1 VSHDDFP
8 MSDFITR
15 SYTAT
20 GRALTREE
28 KMSLEAKLRKRVE
41 QLLSSPDEH
50 GVAGP
55 RLLVEARRLWAHVQ
69 KWTDQHL
76 VTPSNPA
83 AMEIGCHAMYLPM
96 KRMSAVTVGKFGQLS
111 LRERAEQAAEELVSE
126 MADHM
131 DEASL
136 DAAVQLLNELPQ
148 RKPASD
154 DARLLADVIN
164 VEDFGVNGVIAQAI
178 ILAAKGQGLDQL
190 VEAADKRDA
199 YGYFEA
205 RLKDGFHFGPL
216 RELAR
221 RRVARARQMVE
232 LLKQE
237 SLEI

>member
-1 VSHDDFP
+1 
-8 MSDFITR
+8 
-15 SYTAT
+15 
-20 GRALTREE
+20 
-28 KMSLEAKLRKRVE
+28 MSLEAKLRKRVE

-83 AMEIGCHAMYLPM
+83 AMEIGRAWMYLPM

-154 DARLLADVIN
+154 DARLLPVVVN

-221 RRVARARQMVE
+221 RTRCARPANGGTSQAGITGD
-232 LLKQE
+232 LKA
-237 SLEI
+237 